1 MTRTIAIALALVGM
15 GVMVPQFS
23 AVPLTKAPAPDWI
36 ITPDEPPYS
45 CRRLYD
51 EQKKC
56 AFGSCD
62 ERMIERLRNEC
73 LRDSGDSDS
82 VLVHPSR
89 GGRRATLGVCDLS
102 VLFTGDEW
110 LATPSPRGSFPRTSS
125 YASSPAPN
133 SRRISLPGRAPG
145 RDSPIGSAAAG
156 VS

>member
-45 CRRLYD
+45 CRLLYD

-110 LATPSPRGSFPRTSS
+110 LATPSPRGSFSPYQFLCLFTGTEFAPHQPSRTR
-125 YASSPAPN
+125 
-133 SRRISLPGRAPG
+133 SR
-145 RDSPIGSAAAG
+145 
-156 VS
+156 

>member
-56 AFGSCD
+56 AFDPHCD
-62 ERMIERLRNEC
+62 RRVIERLTKEC
-73 LRDSGDSDS
+73 LRD
-82 VLVHPSR
+82 
-89 GGRRATLGVCDLS
+89 GGRP
-102 VLFTGDEW
+102 W
-110 LATPSPRGSFPRTSS
+110 Q
-125 YASSPAPN
+125 
-133 SRRISLPGRAPG
+133 
-145 RDSPIGSAAAG
+145 
-156 VS
+156 